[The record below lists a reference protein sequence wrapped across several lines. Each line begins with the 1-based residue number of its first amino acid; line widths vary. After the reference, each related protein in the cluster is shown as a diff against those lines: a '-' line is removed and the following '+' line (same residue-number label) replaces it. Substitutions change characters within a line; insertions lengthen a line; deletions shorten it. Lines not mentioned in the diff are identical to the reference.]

1 MKFLVPHTVFSKPL
15 AWLMWDRNIMF
26 IYLTNACEMYNYT
39 LGILKKWSAKSEQRH
54 QINVVIGSLH
64 WEDLRQWIL
73 NTFCSVRILYLQK
86 AVGGTG
92 GTEAYCFVSVQII
105 TSIFFLLFSFLVQHT
120 FLRGWELKIF
130 SKAFMNLEHSSQY
143 NKTC

>member
-1 MKFLVPHTVFSKPL
+1 MNFKH
-15 AWLMWDRNIMF
+15 
-26 IYLTNACEMYNYT
+26 
-39 LGILKKWSAKSEQRH
+39 IL
-54 QINVVIGSLH
+54 
-64 WEDLRQWIL
+64 
-73 NTFCSVRILYLQK
+73 SVRILHLQK

-92 GTEAYCFVSVQII
+92 GTEACCFVSVQII
-105 TSIFFLLFSFLVQHT
+105 TSIFFLLFFFFLVQHT